1 MTPHGPTAA
10 ARTGVSLER
19 ALLGAAGALF
29 ATLVVACG
37 TVLAV
42 RRIGGGFG
50 PAGGAGVA
58 AVALLGGLLVL
69 AVDAAGRLA
78 GLPAAWRAAARMGYA
93 LAWAAVGLPPGLGAP
108 VDALLFLVATGIAV
122 VIVAEPVVHGRV
134 GQWLVKPRRHV
145 PRPGRAPQRP
155 RLLAV
160 PSTDLPVTPLGHV
173 LQRFERYE
181 LDGVDCLRGSL
192 SLTVPQGARSAHGH
206 VGFCPSFR
214 HVPTVETTTAY
225 DGVEAVIAAAE
236 VVPWGVRIEC
246 RLDEPAEEPVEIP
259 VDVVAR
265 API

>member
-1 MTPHGPTAA
+1 MPHWPTAA
-10 ARTGVSLER
+10 ARTGASLER

-37 TVLAV
+37 TVLVV

-69 AVDAAGRLA
+69 AVDAAGRFA
-78 GLPAAWRAAARMGYA
+78 GRPAAWRAAARMGYA
-93 LAWAAVGLPPGLGAP
+93 LAWAAVGLPPAVGSP
-108 VDALLFLVATGIAV
+108 METLLFFMATGITIA
-122 VIVAEPVVHGRV
+122 IIAEPVVRGPAGPWLADLGR
-134 GQWLVKPRRHV
+134 RV
-145 PRPGRAPQRP
+145 PRPPRRLRPP
-155 RLLAV
+155 RLV
-160 PSTDLPVTPLGHV
+160 MPPSTARPVESPGHV

-181 LDGVDCLRGSL
+181 LDGVDCLRGTL
-192 SLTVPQGARSAHGH
+192 TLTVPQGARSAHGH

-225 DGVEAVIAAAE
+225 DGVEAVITAAE

-246 RLDEPAEEPVEIP
+246 RLDEPADEPVEIP
-259 VDVVAR
+259 VDIVAR
-265 API
+265 SRL

>member
-1 MTPHGPTAA
+1 MPHGPTAA
-10 ARTGVSLER
+10 ARTGASLER

-37 TVLAV
+37 TVLVV

-78 GLPAAWRAAARMGYA
+78 GLPAAWRAAARMGYG
-93 LAWAAVGLPPGLGAP
+93 LAWAAVGLPPAVGSPLET
-108 VDALLFLVATGIAV
+108 LLFFVATATIIA
-122 VIVAEPVVHGRV
+122 IIAEPVIRGRA
-134 GQWLVKPRRHV
+134 GPWLADLGRRV
-145 PRPGRAPQRP
+145 PRPPRRLRPP
-155 RLLAV
+155 RLV
-160 PSTDLPVTPLGHV
+160 MPPSTVRPIESPGHV

-181 LDGVDCLRGSL
+181 LDGIDCLRGTL
-192 SLTVPQGARSAHGH
+192 TLTVPQGARSAHGH

-225 DGVEAVIAAAE
+225 DGVEAVITAAE

-246 RLDEPAEEPVEIP
+246 RLDEPADEPVEIP
-259 VDVVAR
+259 VDIVAR
-265 API
+265 SRL

>member
-1 MTPHGPTAA
+1 MPHWPTAA
-10 ARTGVSLER
+10 ARTGASLER

-37 TVLAV
+37 TVLVV

-93 LAWAAVGLPPGLGAP
+93 LAWAAVGLPPAVGSP
-108 VDALLFLVATGIAV
+108 METLLFFVATGITIA
-122 VIVAEPVVHGRV
+122 IIAEPVVRGPAGPWLADLGR
-134 GQWLVKPRRHV
+134 RV
-145 PRPGRAPQRP
+145 PRPPRRLRPP
-155 RLLAV
+155 RLV
-160 PSTDLPVTPLGHV
+160 MPPSTARPVESPGHV

-181 LDGVDCLRGSL
+181 LDGVDCLRGTL
-192 SLTVPQGARSAHGH
+192 TLTVPQGARSAHGH

-225 DGVEAVIAAAE
+225 DGVEAVITAAE

-246 RLDEPAEEPVEIP
+246 RLDEPADEPVEIP
-259 VDVVAR
+259 VDIVAR
-265 API
+265 SRL